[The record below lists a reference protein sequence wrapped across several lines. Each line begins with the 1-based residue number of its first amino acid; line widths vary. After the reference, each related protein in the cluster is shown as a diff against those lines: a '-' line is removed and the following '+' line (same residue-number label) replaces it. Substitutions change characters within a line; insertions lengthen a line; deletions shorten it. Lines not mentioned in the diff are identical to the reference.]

1 MTAHLCELKASH
13 GYLCQTSQ
21 SRRKALKNPNDE
33 RLEHTEKH
41 KSQITFLHRVYKQ
54 ICDFIIKQ
62 TKNIYRISHF
72 CKSIPPSDHTSHF
85 LCFIALIA
93 EPLFPTSLRG
103 GESTLGINYFC
114 VNVICDL
121 CRWSTRASRR
131 PRFV

>member
-1 MTAHLCELKASH
+1 MIV
-13 GYLCQTSQ
+13 Y
-21 SRRKALKNPNDE
+21 SRTIGDWYNV
-33 RLEHTEKH
+33 EHTEKH

-62 TKNIYRISHF
+62 SKNIYRISHF

-121 CRWSTRASRR
+121 CRWSTRASRICVNYTNLCR
-131 PRFV
+131 LTQIFTPVSE